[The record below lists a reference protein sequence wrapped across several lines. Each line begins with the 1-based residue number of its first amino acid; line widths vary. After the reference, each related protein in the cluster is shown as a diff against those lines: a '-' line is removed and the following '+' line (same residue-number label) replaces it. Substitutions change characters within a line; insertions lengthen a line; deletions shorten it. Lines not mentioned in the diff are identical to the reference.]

1 MHGAVEGVGKR
12 IEYLRRQYASEKV
25 TGPPRF
31 EDEETRLAYAVSY
44 HPAHAFAYLHL
55 LLRRGLGEL
64 IFGDLLRPPK
74 VMVLGAGVGAETLA
88 MMRWAE
94 DQRIELLAGARF
106 VLVDRASW
114 RETRR
119 AVLAPTVRTLWA
131 EHKVVFDEVTA
142 DLATPSGREF
152 VLGEAG
158 HADVI
163 FCPSVLSEMISEH
176 AQDGLLSAVREAI
189 SPTAK
194 LVLIDHK
201 DPEFEHVSRQWSRQF
216 GVLSQGSTPGV
227 VIPQPSPWVRAHL
240 LTGANHRIPTRSY
253 PMAWSV
259 LARG

>member
-1 MHGAVEGVGKR
+1 MEEVGQGV
-12 IEYLRRQYASEKV
+12 EYLRRQYASEKV

-31 EDEETRLAYAVSY
+31 DDEETRLAYAVTY
-44 HPAHAFAYLHL
+44 HPAHSFAYLHL
-55 LLRRGLGEL
+55 LLRRGLGDS
-64 IFGDLLRPPK
+64 IFGDLHRPPK

-88 MMRWAE
+88 MLRWAE
-94 DQRIELLAGARF
+94 DKRPELLPGARF

-119 AVLAPTVRTLWA
+119 AVLAPTVRRLWA
-131 EHKVVFDEVTA
+131 ENKIVFDEVTA
-142 DLATPSGREF
+142 DLATQSGLDF

-163 FCPSVLSEMISEH
+163 FCPSVISEMISEH
-176 AQDGLLSAVREAI
+176 AQDGLLSAVRESL
-189 SPTAK
+189 SPGAK

-216 GVLSQGSTPGV
+216 LVISEGSTPGV
-227 VIPQPSPWVRAHL
+227 VIPQPSAWIRSNI

-259 LARG
+259 LARV